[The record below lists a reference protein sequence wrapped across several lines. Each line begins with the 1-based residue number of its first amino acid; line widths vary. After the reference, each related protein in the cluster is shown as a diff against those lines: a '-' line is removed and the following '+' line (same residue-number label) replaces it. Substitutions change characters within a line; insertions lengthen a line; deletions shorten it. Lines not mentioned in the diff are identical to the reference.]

1 MSSQPI
7 DHRHPVTD
15 LAHRLSSDLDSVADV
30 PLWSMP
36 TEQLLDTSKTLAK
49 DRSQLDAME
58 LQVLA
63 ELERRGA
70 TTETGAGSAADW
82 MAVET
87 RQVRR
92 DAKSDLKLAQALEQH
107 PVLLAAM
114 SRGRVNK
121 AQARAIVAAL
131 DKLPATGEFAVSAE
145 QRERPRRT
153 WCRWLTSTTRKH
165 CASWVG
171 GSSR

>member
-1 MSSQPI
+1 MSSQPV
-7 DHRHPVTD
+7 DRLHPVAD
-15 LAHRLSSDLDSVADV
+15 FAQGLSSDLDSLADA

-36 TEQLLDTSKTLAK
+36 TAQLRDTSKALAK
-49 DRSQLDAME
+49 DHAQIDAME

-70 TTETGAGSAADW
+70 TTETGASNAADW
-82 MAVET
+82 LATET

-131 DKLPATGEFAVSAE
+131 DKLPATGEFAVDAGAA
-145 QRERPRRT
+145 RAGRGLPGV
-153 WCRWLTSTTRKH
+153 H
-165 CASWVG
+165 G
-171 GSSR
+171 